1 MPFDIATLIASYMF
15 ASHEALHACALTCRL
30 WKDAVYPHRFCQV
43 AVTRESQLV
52 DLLKFIETGKVNSVW
67 VQEIVS
73 TVPPQ
78 RMLLK
83 MINLAPHLPRVH
95 TLEFRGLQRD
105 AGADLAAVRKVFSQF
120 ISVETLRFR
129 RSQLSLTMVQSA
141 ACALPKLT
149 CLEFE
154 QGGFNTDDDDTPLM
168 GPSQWDRIRLKT
180 LRVEKTQQCAN
191 FYAWISLSDSQ
202 RTIQSF
208 YVDGVDSGER
218 LVESAGFIRALGG
231 SLTHL
236 GLLARRPR
244 IDYFRE
250 ATYQGSVCENNL
262 IFCLSALTM

>member
-1 MPFDIATLIASYMF
+1 
-15 ASHEALHACALTCRL
+15 
-30 WKDAVYPHRFCQV
+30 
-43 AVTRESQLV
+43 
-52 DLLKFIETGKVNSVW
+52 
-67 VQEIVS
+67 
-73 TVPPQ
+73 
-78 RMLLK
+78 
-83 MINLAPHLPRVH
+83 
-95 TLEFRGLQRD
+95 
-105 AGADLAAVRKVFSQF
+105 
-120 ISVETLRFR
+120 
-129 RSQLSLTMVQSA
+129 MVQSA